1 VTARTGASAPASTV
15 PAGPPV
21 AVWADLLDDAA
32 LFPPGD
38 APMRTAVPAHRGH
51 RAGRHSPMVGAFLVP
66 TGRLAELAGVL
77 DDTDSSSGGLDVGI
91 IAPAEA
97 LREAVAAVLGHPR
110 LTLAAVEVSPSAVPA
125 DRVAAT
131 VRAAVPD
138 GVPVAV
144 EVPRDDR
151 RAAVLDAL
159 VGAGMRAKLRTGGVA
174 APAFPP
180 EAELAAA
187 LTGCRDRGVAFKAT
201 AGLHRAVRHRD
212 DGTGFVHHG
221 YLNLLLAADTAARG
235 GEAPDIAEVLAER
248 DVAAVTAGVVAMAP
262 GSARWAAAR
271 ALFASF
277 GTCSIHEP
285 VADLEALGLLGTPD
299 PETTT

>member
-1 VTARTGASAPASTV
+1 VTARAGAPGWSTV

-21 AVWADLLDDAA
+21 GVWAGLLDDAA

-38 APMRTAVPAHRGH
+38 AAMRAAVPAHRGH
-51 RAGRHSPMVGAFLVP
+51 RAGPHSPMVGAFLVP
-66 TGRLAELAGVL
+66 AARLAELAGVV
-77 DDTDSSSGGLDVGI
+77 DESSSAGLDVGI

-97 LREAVAAVLGHPR
+97 LDEAVATVVGDPR

-125 DRVAAT
+125 GRVVAT

-159 VGAGMRAKLRTGGVA
+159 VGTGMRAKLRTGGVA

-187 LTGCRDRGVAFKAT
+187 LAACRHRGLAFKAT

-212 DGTGFVHHG
+212 DVTGFVHHG

-235 GEAPDIAEVLAER
+235 GEAQDIAEVLAER
-248 DVAAVTAGVVAMAP
+248 DVAAVTAGVVAMQP

>member
-1 VTARTGASAPASTV
+1 MTATAGAPAPEGSV
-15 PAGPPV
+15 PSGPPV
-21 AVWADLLDDAA
+21 GVWAGLLDDAA

-51 RAGRHSPMVGAFLVP
+51 RAGPHSPMVGAFLVP
-66 TGRLAELAGVL
+66 TGRLAELAGVV
-77 DDTDSSSGGLDVGI
+77 DESSPGGLDVGV
-91 IAPAEA
+91 IAPAET

-125 DRVAAT
+125 DRVVAT

-159 VGAGMRAKLRTGGVA
+159 VGTGMRAKLRTGGTA

-187 LTGCRDRGVAFKAT
+187 LAGCRDRGVAFKAT

-235 GEAPDIAEVLAER
+235 GHAQDIVEVLAER
-248 DVAAVTAGVVAMAP
+248 DVAAVTAGVVAMEP
-262 GSARWAAAR
+262 GSARWTAAR